1 MDKNKIGLGKGLS
14 AILGEIDEETSQ
26 ISALIEKKETSGINY
41 LPLESL
47 QPGKFQPRRV
57 FTKDILDDLVASIK
71 TKGVLQPLLVRQIGN
86 DRYEII
92 AGERRWRA
100 SKEAGLTQV
109 PVIIKDFIDEEPLE
123 VSLIENLQRQDLN
136 PLEEAEGYKR
146 LLDEFKRTQEELARV
161 VGKSRSYVAN
171 MVRLLDLPST
181 VKTYLDKGDITAGHA
196 RALLNAKNPE
206 ILAKKVVEQGL
217 SVRQTEQLAATEG
230 EKKGRGGNRKI
241 SGGGKDREVMA
252 IEAELSSMLKT
263 AVTIRW
269 KGENGKIVIDCDS
282 FEKLDIILQRLTQ
295 GGEIKLN
302 NS

>member
-14 AILGEIDEETSQ
+14 AILGEIEEETSQ
-26 ISALIEKKETSGINY
+26 VSALIEKKDVSGITF

-57 FTKDILDDLVASIK
+57 FTKDILNDLVSSIK

-86 DRYEII
+86 NRYEII

-109 PVIIKDFIDEEPLE
+109 PVIIKDFNDEETLE

-136 PLEEAEGYKR
+136 PLEEAQGYQR
-146 LLDEFKRTQEELARV
+146 LMDEFKRTQEELARV

-171 MVRLLDLPST
+171 MLRLLELPDE
-181 VKTYLDKGDITAGHA
+181 VKKYLDKGDITAGHA

-206 ILAKKVVEQGL
+206 VLVKKVVDQGL
-217 SVRQTEQLAATEG
+217 SVRQTEELAITEG
-230 EKKGRGGNRKI
+230 EKKGRAGNRKI
-241 SGGGKDREVMA
+241 SVGHKDREVMA

-295 GGEIKLN
+295 GGEIKLDN
-302 NS
+302 

>member
-26 ISALIEKKETSGINY
+26 VSALIEKKDTSGITF

-57 FTKDILDDLVASIK
+57 FTKDVLDDLVASIK

-109 PVIIKDFIDEEPLE
+109 PVIIKDFNDEETLE

-136 PLEEAEGYKR
+136 PLEEAQGYKR

-171 MVRLLDLPST
+171 MLRLLDLPSA
-181 VKTYLDKGDITAGHA
+181 VKTYLDKGELTAGHA

-206 ILAKKVVEQGL
+206 KLAKKVVEQGL
-217 SVRQTEQLAATEG
+217 SVRQTEQLAMTEG
-230 EKKGRGGNRKI
+230 EKKGRAERKI
-241 SGGGKDREVMA
+241 SVGGRKDGDIMA
-252 IEAELSSMLKT
+252 LEAELSTLLKT

-269 KGENGKIVIDCDS
+269 TGKNGKITIECNS
-282 FEKLDIILQRLTQ
+282 LEKLDVVLQRLTN
-295 GGEIKLN
+295 GGEVEE
-302 NS
+302 

>member
-14 AILGEIDEETSQ
+14 AILGEIEEETNQ
-26 ISALIEKKETSGINY
+26 VSALIEKKDTSGITF

-86 DRYEII
+86 NRYEII

-109 PVIIKDFIDEEPLE
+109 PVIIKDFNDEETLE

-136 PLEEAEGYKR
+136 PLEEAQGYQR
-146 LLDEFKRTQEELARV
+146 LMDEFKRTQEELARV

-171 MVRLLDLPST
+171 MLRLLDLPGT

-206 ILAKKVVEQGL
+206 KLAKKVVEQGL
-217 SVRQTEQLAATEG
+217 SVRQTEQLAITEG
-230 EKKGRGGNRKI
+230 EKKSRAERKI
-241 SGGGKDREVMA
+241 SIGGHKDSDVMA
-252 IEAELSSMLKT
+252 LEAQLSSLLKC

-269 KGENGKIVIDCDS
+269 NGRNGKIIIECNSLD
-282 FEKLDIILQRLTQ
+282 KLDVIFQRLTN
-295 GGEIKLN
+295 GGEVEE
-302 NS
+302 

>member
-26 ISALIEKKETSGINY
+26 VSALIEKKETSGITF
-41 LPLESL
+41 LPLDSL
-47 QPGKFQPRRV
+47 QAGKFQPRRV
-57 FTKDILDDLVASIK
+57 FTKDMLDDLVASIK

-86 DRYEII
+86 NRYEII

-109 PVIIKDFIDEEPLE
+109 PVIIKDFDDEETLE

-136 PLEEAEGYKR
+136 PLEEAQGYQR
-146 LLDEFKRTQEELARV
+146 LMNEFKRTQEELARV

-171 MVRLLDLPST
+171 MLRLLELPDG
-181 VKTYLDKGDITAGHA
+181 VKFFLDKGELTTGHA

-206 ILAKKVVEQGL
+206 KLAKKVIEQGL
-217 SVRQTEQLAATEG
+217 SVRQTEQLAVTEG
-230 EKKGRGGNRKI
+230 EKKSRAERKI
-241 SGGGKDREVMA
+241 SVGGRKDGDIMA
-252 IEAELSSMLKT
+252 LEAELSTLLKT

-269 KGENGKIVIDCDS
+269 TGKNGKITIECNS
-282 FEKLDIILQRLTQ
+282 LEKLDIVLQRLTN
-295 GGEIKLN
+295 GGEVEE
-302 NS
+302 

>member
-14 AILGEIDEETSQ
+14 AILGEIEEETSQ
-26 ISALIEKKETSGINY
+26 VSALIEKKDVSGITF

-86 DRYEII
+86 NRYEII

-109 PVIIKDFIDEEPLE
+109 PVIIKDFNDEETLE

-136 PLEEAEGYKR
+136 PLEEAQGYQR
-146 LLDEFKRTQEELARV
+146 LMDEFKRTQEELARV

-171 MVRLLDLPST
+171 MLRLLELPDE
-181 VKTYLDKGDITAGHA
+181 VKKYLDKGDITTGHA

-206 ILAKKVVEQGL
+206 KLVKKVVEQGL
-217 SVRQTEQLAATEG
+217 SVRQTEQLAITEG
-230 EKKGRGGNRKI
+230 EKKGRSERSISVGGH
-241 SGGGKDREVMA
+241 KDRDVMA
-252 IEAELSSMLKT
+252 LEAQLSTLLKS

-269 KGENGKIVIDCDS
+269 NGKNGKIIIECDS
-282 FEKLDIILQRLTQ
+282 LEKLDVIFQRLTA
-295 GGEIKLN
+295 GGEVDF
-302 NS
+302 